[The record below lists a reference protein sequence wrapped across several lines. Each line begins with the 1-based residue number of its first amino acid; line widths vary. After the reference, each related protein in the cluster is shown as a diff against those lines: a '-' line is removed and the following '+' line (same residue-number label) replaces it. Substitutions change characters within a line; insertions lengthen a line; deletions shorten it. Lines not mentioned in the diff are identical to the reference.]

1 MLRNVFLITGA
12 SRGLGLELVKQLCN
26 CDKSLNRLKPSSIL
40 ATCRNPEKALEL
52 QEVSKSNAEKVIIK
66 KLDVADFASYS
77 EFVKTIEP
85 IVEKTGINCLINN
98 AGISPKSTRYTMV
111 NVEQMADTFKTNAIA
126 PLMFSR
132 EMLPF
137 LKKAADNNSIE
148 SLIVNMSSILGS
160 VELNHPESGGG
171 SGGGIYPYRSS
182 KAALN
187 MITRS
192 LSLDLK
198 HINTKAV
205 AIHPGWVK
213 TDMGGSH
220 APLTTEQSIFG
231 VLSVINNFS
240 SESHNGKLIDYTG
253 KILPF

>member
-1 MLRNVFLITGA
+1 MFYVLFYYQGPAWAENYRAVRYHNSAL
-12 SRGLGLELVKQLCN
+12 
-26 CDKSLNRLKPSSIL
+26 SIVT
-40 ATCRNPEKALEL
+40 ATPT
-52 QEVSKSNAEKVIIK
+52 
-66 KLDVADFASYS
+66 
-77 EFVKTIEP
+77 VKTLILCQNCFIELNYP
-85 IVEKTGINCLINN
+85 GK
-98 AGISPKSTRYTMV
+98 
-111 NVEQMADTFKTNAIA
+111 FKTNAIA

-137 LKKAADNNSIE
+137 LKKAADNSSME

-198 HINTKAV
+198 HLNTKAV

-213 TDMGGSH
+213 TEMGGSH
-220 APLTTEQSIFG
+220 APLTTEKSIFG

-253 KILPF
+253 KILPFSPDVSLKMQK